1 MWRVLTPPLLCC
13 RYELSQDL
21 ADRQVAC
28 LERKYGGRRARYA
41 AVTIQRAYRRHQ
53 LTKAFRAITSS
64 AKSEKRLSRRFELPD
79 CWPPPAPATPA
90 PTPVTPSQPPL
101 PAPLTTT
108 RSAASLNLNHSLE
121 NDSDL
126 SDREYQSYGYLN
138 DSTFIAEY
146 VSPQAGFSPRHAAVY
161 QVSRGLLRGLRRPA
175 ARARTR
181 CVTARCAVAPLS
193 WRLM

>member
-1 MWRVLTPPLLCC
+1 M
-13 RYELSQDL
+13 
-21 ADRQVAC
+21 AC
-28 LERKYGGRRARYA
+28 LERKYGGRRARHA

-53 LTKAFRAITSS
+53 LSKTFRAITDS

-79 CWPPPAPATPA
+79 SWPPAPPTPA
-90 PTPVTPSQPPL
+90 PTPVTPTPVSQPPV
-101 PAPLTTT
+101 PVPLAAT

-161 QVSRGLLRGLRRPA
+161 QVSRRALRVGTQGRRG
-175 ARARTR
+175 
-181 CVTARCAVAPLS
+181 V
-193 WRLM
+193 

>member
-1 MWRVLTPPLLCC
+1 M
-13 RYELSQDL
+13 
-21 ADRQVAC
+21 AC

-53 LTKAFRAITSS
+53 LSKTFRAITDS

-79 CWPPPAPATPA
+79 SWPPAPPTPA
-90 PTPVTPSQPPL
+90 PTPVSQTPMPVPL
-101 PAPLTTT
+101 ATT
-108 RSAASLNLNHSLE
+108 RSAASLNHSLE

-146 VSPQAGFSPRHAAVY
+146 VSPQTGLSPRHAAVY
-161 QVSRGLLRGLRRPA
+161 QVRR
-175 ARARTR
+175 RALQGGGER
-181 CVTARCAVAPLS
+181 AG
-193 WRLM
+193 